1 MASSGKFAGTSGQQT
16 DNILNNTKMF
26 EQKYKSNQLRANLMA
41 LTTALYDISVR
52 LNNMGLTLV
61 VGWINNEG
69 SHVDNFGSKS
79 HMYNDKADVYLI
91 KNDTGKRVTARE
103 WIDNAQLRTNVLN
116 VFNAHGLHAQ
126 GETDSLSANN
136 LWLDTWIWQG
146 YVKSGADLTGYGN
159 RSWGTYVIY
168 DVSRKKG
175 M

>member
-1 MASSGKFAGTSGQQT
+1 MGISDGYNSTGGQSVQSIIANTRKFELS
-16 DNILNNTKMF
+16 
-26 EQKYKSNQLRANLMA
+26 YRSNQLRANLMA
-41 LTTALYDISVR
+41 LTTALYDVSVQ
-52 LNNMGLTLV
+52 LDNLGLKLV

-91 KNDTGKRVTARE
+91 KKETGARVTASE
-103 WIDNAQLRTNVLN
+103 WINNVKLRTGVLN
-116 VFNAHGLHAQ
+116 IFNAHGLHAQ
-126 GETDSLSANN
+126 GETNSLSANN